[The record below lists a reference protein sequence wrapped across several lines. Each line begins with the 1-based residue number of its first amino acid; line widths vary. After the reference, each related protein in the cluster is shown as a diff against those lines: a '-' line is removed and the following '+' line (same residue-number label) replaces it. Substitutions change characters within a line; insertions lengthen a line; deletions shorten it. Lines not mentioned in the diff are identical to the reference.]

1 MKLPPT
7 QGFPTDYEEF
17 IYTSRY
23 SKWLQDQLRREKW
36 SETVARYLDFME
48 FNLAKVNEYCLKP
61 SLKEELRHAILNF
74 EVMPSM
80 RALMTAGPALARDNT
95 AAYNCAYLPIDD
107 PKAFDEAMF
116 VLLCGTGVGF
126 SVEPQYVSKLP
137 EVPQEL
143 YPSETIIVVRD
154 SKEGWAK
161 AYRQLLALLWSG
173 EIPKVDISRVR
184 PAGSRLKT
192 FGGRASGPQPLV
204 DLFDFTIN
212 VFKSAVGTKI
222 TCLQAHDIVCKIA
235 EIVVVGG
242 VRRSAL
248 ISLSSLSDD
257 QLRHAKSGLW
267 YKPESGGYNP
277 QRALANN
284 SAVYNSRPD
293 METFMREWLSLIES
307 KSGERGIFSR
317 DAAKKQAA
325 KNGRRDATKE
335 FGCNPCSEIL
345 LQDYQ
350 FCNLTECIIREKD
363 TEASLKRKVEL
374 ATILGTFQS
383 TLIHFPYLRKVWFN
397 TTSEERL
404 LGVSMTGIM
413 DNAITNNSSK
423 DNLESILEGL
433 RDHSVAVNKKY
444 AKAIG
449 IPQSV
454 ACTTVKPSGTVS
466 QLTGTASGI
475 HTRHSPYYLRTVRA
489 DLKDPLTKFMIE
501 KGFPWEPCIRKPD
514 STVVFTF
521 PQKAPKNAVCRDDR
535 NAIEQLDLWL
545 IYQRHWCE
553 HKPSVTISVRDEE
566 WLEAGAWVYRNFDEV
581 SGISFL
587 PHSDHVYRQAPYQ
600 ECDKETYTEAVKKL
614 PKKIDWSEL
623 SNFESEDNTVSSQ
636 TLACTGS
643 SCELVDISD

>member
-36 SETVARYLDFME
+36 QETVDRYLDFLE

-126 SVEPQYVSKLP
+126 SVEPQHVNKLP

-143 YPSETIIVVRD
+143 YPSETTVVVRD

-173 EIPKVDISRVR
+173 EIPKIDISRVR

-212 VFKSAVGTKI
+212 IFKNAVGTKL

-248 ISLSSLSDD
+248 ISLSALSDD
-257 QLRHAKSGLW
+257 QLRHAKSGTW
-267 YKPESGGYNP
+267 YEPEHNP

-307 KSGERGIFSR
+307 KSGERGLFSR
-317 DAAKKQAA
+317 DAAKRQAA

-345 LQDYQ
+345 LQNYQ

-363 TEASLKRKVEL
+363 TEADLKRKVEL

-423 DNLESILEGL
+423 DNLESVLEGL

-489 DLKDPLTKFMIE
+489 DLKDPLTSFMID
-501 KGFPWEPCIRKPD
+501 KGFPWEPCVMKPD
-514 STVVFTF
+514 STIVFTF

-566 WLEAGAWVYRNFDEV
+566 WLDVGAWVYRNFDEV

-587 PHSDHVYRQAPYQ
+587 PHSDHVYKQAPYQ
-600 ECDKETYTEAVKKL
+600 ECDKEMYAEAVKKL

-643 SCELVDISD
+643 SCEIVDISD

>member
-1 MKLPPT
+1 MKLAPN
-7 QGFPTDYEEF
+7 FPTDYEEF

-23 SKWLQDQLRREKW
+23 SRWLSEEKRRETW
-36 SETVARYLDFME
+36 PETVARYLDFVE
-48 FNLAKVNEYCLKP
+48 ENLLKVNEYKLAPK
-61 SLKEELRHAILNF
+61 LKEELRNAILNF

-95 AAYNCAYLPIDD
+95 ASYNCAYLPIDD

-126 SVEPQYVSKLP
+126 SVEPQYVNKLP
-137 EVPQEL
+137 EVPHEL
-143 YPSETIIVVRD
+143 YPSETIVVVRD

-173 EIPKVDISRVR
+173 EIPKIDISRVR

-212 VFKSAVGTKI
+212 IFKHAVGSKL

-248 ISLSSLSDD
+248 ISLSALSDD
-257 QLRHAKSGLW
+257 QLRHAKSGTW
-267 YKPESGGYNP
+267 YLPEQNP

-293 METFMREWLSLIES
+293 METFVREWLSLIES
-307 KSGERGIFSR
+307 KSGERGLFSR
-317 DAAKKQAA
+317 DAAKRQAA
-325 KNGRRDATKE
+325 KNGRRDAEKE

-345 LQDYQ
+345 LQNYQ
-350 FCNLTECIIREKD
+350 FCNLTECVIREED
-363 TEASLKRKVEL
+363 TVDTLKKKVEL
-374 ATILGTFQS
+374 ASILGTFQS
-383 TLIHFPYLRKVWFN
+383 TLIHFPYLRKVWYNN
-397 TTSEERL
+397 TESERL
-404 LGVSMTGIM
+404 LGVSLTGIM

-423 DNLESILEGL
+423 DKLEDVLETL

-466 QLTGTASGI
+466 QLCASASGI
-475 HTRHSPYYLRTVRA
+475 HTRHSLYYLRTVRA
-489 DLKDPLTKFMIE
+489 DLKDPLTKFMQD
-501 KGFPWEPCIRKPD
+501 KGIPSEPCVMKPD

-535 NAIEQLDLWL
+535 SALEQLDLWL

-566 WLEAGAWVYRNFDEV
+566 WLEVGAWVYKHFDEV

-587 PHSDHVYRQAPYQ
+587 PHSDHVYKQAPYQ
-600 ECDKETYTEAVKKL
+600 ECDKETYTASAKAL
-614 PKKIDWSEL
+614 PKKIDWSEMA
-623 SNFESEDNTVSSQ
+623 NYETEDNTVSSQ

>member
-61 SLKEELRHAILNF
+61 SLKEELRDAILNF

-126 SVEPQYVSKLP
+126 SVEPQYVNRLP

-143 YPSETIIVVRD
+143 YPSETTIVVRD

-161 AYRQLLALLWSG
+161 SYRQLLALLWSG

-184 PAGSRLKT
+184 PAGARLKT

-204 DLFDFTIN
+204 NLFDFTIN
-212 VFKSAVGTKI
+212 IFKNAVGTKL

-248 ISLSSLSDD
+248 ISLSALSDD
-257 QLRHAKSGLW
+257 QLRHAKSGTW
-267 YKPESGGYNP
+267 YEPEHNP

-307 KSGERGIFSR
+307 KSGERGLFSR
-317 DAAKKQAA
+317 DAAKRQAA

-345 LQDYQ
+345 LQNYQ

-363 TEASLKRKVEL
+363 TEADLKRKVEL

-423 DNLESILEGL
+423 DSLESVLESL

-489 DLKDPLTKFMIE
+489 DLKDPLTSFMID
-501 KGFPWEPCIRKPD
+501 KGFPSEPCVMKPD

-535 NAIEQLDLWL
+535 NALEQLDLWL

-553 HKPSVTISVRDEE
+553 HKPSVTISVRDDE
-566 WLEAGAWVYRNFDEV
+566 WLDVGAWVYRNFDEV

-587 PHSDHVYRQAPYQ
+587 PHSDHVYQQAPYQ
-600 ECDKETYTEAVKKL
+600 ECDKETYTEAAKKL